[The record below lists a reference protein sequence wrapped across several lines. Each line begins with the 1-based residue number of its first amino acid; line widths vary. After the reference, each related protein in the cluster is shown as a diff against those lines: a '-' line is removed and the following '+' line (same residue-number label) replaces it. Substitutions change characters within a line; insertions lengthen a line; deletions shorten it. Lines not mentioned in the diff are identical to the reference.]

1 MLSRQRA
8 VNNNDDDEAQ
18 RQERGKETRK
28 EMQMWEMAKRF
39 AARLLDIVGATTASS
54 FTTSTNQRG

>member
-1 MLSRQRA
+1 M
-8 VNNNDDDEAQ
+8 NNNDNDEAQ
-18 RQERGKETRK
+18 RQERDNGTRK

-54 FTTSTNQRG
+54 FTTSTN

>member
-8 VNNNDDDEAQ
+8 MNNNDNDEAQ
-18 RQERGKETRK
+18 RQERDNGTRK

-54 FTTSTNQRG
+54 FTTSTN